1 MQETGVWSL
10 GQGDPQEREWQST
23 PVFLP
28 RESHGQRSLVGFRL
42 WDHRES
48 DMTEQ
53 LTLLLLCGATHV
65 GYKNTH
71 FHNCPRIYL
80 FQDLNFFA
88 QLLVTVQC
96 SFTALC
102 RTPLDIFADR
112 SNGHQLTQFLL
123 ENVLTSYSLLKDVFL
138 IAWLFLWALHIYWL
152 IAFWLPMFLMR
163 NMFTTLGEAL
173 ICDKLLLSYC
183 FQDSLF
189 TFGFWNLIIMCL
201 GMSLW
206 GHLTWSLLS
215 CLDIYIRVFH
225 QVSEAFSP
233 FVQILSL
240 SSSATT
246 VVCVGPLSV
255 SCRALSLC
263 FSSILFCLF
272 PIQKLVIPLS
282 YHLAQ
287 RFFFSQRII
296 AQICLDSFVSVI
308 LHISSSEFLFG
319 FFLAFLAPCWHFHF
333 V

>member
-123 ENVLTSYSLLKDVFL
+123 ENVLTSYSLLKDVLLDTEFL
-138 IAWLFLWALHIYWL
+138 VAWLFLWALHIYWL

-189 TFGFWNLIIMCL
+189 TFGFWNLIIICL

-287 RFFFSQRII
+287 RFFFLKESLLRSV
-296 AQICLDSFVSVI
+296 LNLSFQLFST
-308 LHISSSEFLFG
+308 FLLQS
-319 FFLAFLAPCWHFHF
+319 FFLVSF
-333 V
+333 